1 MNDGNLYQAPS
12 AVPSPP
18 IPQPIQA
25 HKPAL
30 LQVFGILHLLAGGYG
45 IITGLWSAYM
55 AFVGNPFLNMVPP
68 GPARDAQESMTRAL
82 QPMTVINL
90 AITTVL
96 VVLVTVAG
104 IKLLRAKKNAVK
116 ASNGYAITS
125 LAGKIAGGVMVFI
138 YMVPAQR
145 QLINQQFQDMG
156 DVPAGMKTGM
166 DAAMIAGPIFGILFT
181 CLYPVLTLILLNRR
195 SVKGWLEQFGK

>member
-12 AVPSPP
+12 SVPSPP

-116 ASNGYAITS
+116 ASNGYAIAS